1 MALPAIAVLFVSRK
15 GENISIGRIERL
27 ADRLMRKPGEGGKA
41 GRAKSYVLNMLLD
54 CDIAAIKLTDFPTS
68 HDLSYLSSVLAT
80 ARLIFGIDYTGLYP
94 KSLHDKFNLLNGA
107 DSGQ

>member
-1 MALPAIAVLFVSRK
+1 
-15 GENISIGRIERL
+15 
-27 ADRLMRKPGEGGKA
+27 
-41 GRAKSYVLNMLLD
+41 MLLD
-54 CDIAAIKLTDFPTS
+54 CDIAVIKLTDFQTS

-94 KSLHDKFNLLNGA
+94 KSLHDKFNLLNRA